1 MVFFM
6 VKGIPLIRAHPKM
19 DGNELRVDILL
30 YHELHYRSKL
40 YGFVSLFF
48 KAAKPRYIESR
59 SDCIEGRISMKALW
73 IVFFSV
79 FIAELGDKT
88 QLATLT
94 FSTDRQL
101 NKWGIFAASSLALIL
116 SSLLAVLVGSQ
127 LSHWINPRIL
137 KLIAGLGFIAIG
149 IFTLWSVRY

>member
-1 MVFFM
+1 
-6 VKGIPLIRAHPKM
+6 
-19 DGNELRVDILL
+19 
-30 YHELHYRSKL
+30 
-40 YGFVSLFF
+40 
-48 KAAKPRYIESR
+48 
-59 SDCIEGRISMKALW
+59 MKALW
-73 IVFFSV
+73 VVFLSV

-94 FSTDRQL
+94 FSTNREM

-127 LSHWINPRIL
+127 LSHWINPKVL
-137 KLIAGLGFIAIG
+137 KTIAGSGFIAIG